1 MTTRIYRSVAAA
13 VEASRD
19 RLSRESPD
27 CLASGGSVRRADG
40 GEEEGLAEA
49 LAQLWFPGQPQ
60 TAFFH
65 LSRSISNLPPLRI

>member
-49 LAQLWFPGQPQ
+49 LNAIVVPGAA
-60 TAFFH
+60 TNGIFSFVT
-65 LSRSISNLPPLRI
+65 LNI